1 MTNETHVPIINP
13 MKNEIFQIEKRVIQA
28 GTHPADECWY
38 ITSDNGRMVEQ
49 GPYGCVE
56 DAIYDTRQKDY
67 EVRSTDV
74 QLTFDMVTNTK
85 VIH

>member
-1 MTNETHVPIINP
+1 MMNDGFT
-13 MKNEIFQIEKRVIQA
+13 IEKRIIQA

-56 DAIYDTRQKDY
+56 DAIHDTRQSSY
-67 EVRSTDV
+67 EDISMDV

>member
-1 MTNETHVPIINP
+1 M
-13 MKNEIFQIEKRVIQA
+13 MSDGFQIEKRIIKA
-28 GTHPADECWY
+28 GTHPADECWF

-49 GPYGCVE
+49 GPYGCVK

-74 QLTFDMVTNTK
+74 QLTFDMVTNKK
-85 VIH
+85 VIDYTR